1 MKKTIIGTL
10 LLGLMLSGA
19 PAGAAT
25 TCLCIGMGNSKSC
38 GNGAIGG
45 SFLKV
50 ATPNTT
56 SLIYY
61 LKTAAFVAELNAA
74 GKAFNPNTGWFCWN
88 GQLR

>member
-19 PAGAAT
+19 PVGATT
-25 TCLCIGMGNSKSC
+25 TCLCIGINNSKSC

-50 ATPNTT
+50 ATPSTT
-56 SLIYY
+56 SVINY
-61 LKTAAFVAELNAA
+61 LKTAQFMAELSAA
-74 GKAFNPNTGWFCWN
+74 GKAYNPNTGWFCWN
-88 GQLR
+88 DQLR